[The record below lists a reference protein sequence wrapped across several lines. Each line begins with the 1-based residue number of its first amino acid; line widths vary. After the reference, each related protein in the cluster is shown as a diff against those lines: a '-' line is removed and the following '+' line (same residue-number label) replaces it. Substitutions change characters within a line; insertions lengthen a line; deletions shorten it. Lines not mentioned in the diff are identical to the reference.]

1 MRNSLLPV
9 LLKRSCV
16 VNLLFR
22 WAAFRIQIKI
32 FLVAII
38 LLLFVSS
45 CQNNAEDISTSTNN
59 SSATATKSE
68 TPIDPSAQETSA
80 AGDSDSSPTAA
91 LERMTA
97 AAATPN
103 PIVGQTSVSAPT
115 PEPPTQT
122 PTPTP
127 TLLQSISLVPFAGE
141 FERPTDLV
149 HANDEQLFVVEQGG
163 AVWIVR
169 NGERIP
175 EPFLDITDR
184 VKSSELEQGLLSI
197 AFHPRY
203 PEVNSFFAYYTN
215 LRGDV
220 VISRFKIDNEGEGRA
235 LAESE
240 EILLIIEQPFNNHNG
255 GQLKF
260 GPDNLLY
267 IGVGDGGSA
276 GDPFNNGQNPTTL
289 LGTLLRIGVDV
300 ESGYMIPD
308 DNPFVNEPSIP
319 DEIWSFGLRN
329 PWRLSFDRETGALY
343 LSDVGQST
351 WEEINFQQ
359 PGSSGGA
366 NYGWNVA
373 EGNHCF
379 GAESCDTSRFV
390 QPAAEYS
397 HIEGGCSVTGGYVY
411 RGRLFPEM
419 RGNYIFGD
427 YCSGFIWSLIQEASG
442 EWKKNLIL
450 EGGFNISS
458 FGEGVNGELYVLD
471 HTSGTIYHLQP

>member
-59 SSATATKSE
+59 SSATATKFE

-80 AGDSDSSPTAA
+80 AVDSDSSPTAA
-91 LERMTA
+91 LERTTA

-103 PIVGQTSVSAPT
+103 PIVGQTAVSAPT
-115 PEPPTQT
+115 PEPPTQ
-122 PTPTP
+122 TPTP
-127 TLLQSISLVPFAGE
+127 TLLQSISLVPFAGR
-141 FERPTDLV
+141 FERPTELV
-149 HANDEQLFVVEQGG
+149 HAYDEQLFVVEQAGL
-163 AVWIVR
+163 VWIVR
-169 NGERIP
+169 DGERNP
-175 EPFLDITDR
+175 EPFLDITAQ

-197 AFHPRY
+197 AFHPRH
-203 PEVNSFFAYYTN
+203 PEVNSFFVYYTN
-215 LRGDV
+215 LLGDV
-220 VISRFKIDNEGEGRA
+220 VISRFKIDNEGEDRA

-240 EILLIIEQPFNNHNG
+240 EILLTIEQPFNNHNG